1 MMDQPLPS
9 GSRMPN
15 SLNGEGVL
23 GKALDGPIDGRARKT
38 GYTGY
43 DRNTTSS
50 QSLGIEGSDQV
61 LLSLVEMRKQQRI
74 LALEFFGFA
83 HPEIIPSPL
92 PFVTLNFL
100 RTLTPEIIEFFRENG
115 WRLEPGDSGII
126 YGAPLVYI
134 EPPRF
139 LYHLTPFFNVQ
150 NLTEQGLLTGE
161 EARRSTS

>member
-9 GSRMPN
+9 GSQMPN

-100 RTLTPEIIEFFRENG
+100 RTLTFVSQPCANRSRSSVSLFLRSSRKKRIART
-115 WRLEPGDSGII
+115 GDGK
-126 YGAPLVYI
+126 
-134 EPPRF
+134 
-139 LYHLTPFFNVQ
+139 
-150 NLTEQGLLTGE
+150 
-161 EARRSTS
+161 

>member
-100 RTLTPEIIEFFRENG
+100 RTLRASDCELHGRGPIR
-115 WRLEPGDSGII
+115 W
-126 YGAPLVYI
+126 
-134 EPPRF
+134 
-139 LYHLTPFFNVQ
+139 
-150 NLTEQGLLTGE
+150 
-161 EARRSTS
+161 ARRKTGCQRGGGGSR